1 MATTRGARRAAGEE
15 QQTSLFPR
23 DRPGQLA
30 LARRLG
36 YADAAGDEARD
47 RLLEDWTAV
56 RNEVRTH
63 FDALVFR
70 EGE

>member
-1 MATTRGARRAAGEE
+1 VQLVAE

-23 DRPGQLA
+23 DPPGQLA

-36 YADAAGDEARD
+36 YADAVGDEARD

-56 RNEVRTH
+56 RLEVRTH